1 MEIIVHDCAEI
12 IIYHIHYNRLLRL
25 SKAIKSC
32 IYRNVA
38 MRKKTLEKRGKK
50 SAEERYFISSEKRY
64 RAAQECS
71 KRALDRKEHVLVFGC
86 NILGRCK

>member
-32 IYRNVA
+32 IYRDVA
-38 MRKKTLEKRGKK
+38 MRKRCWKREGRKAQRRDILSVVKK
-50 SAEERYFISSEKRY
+50 DTELLRSVVGGHWIVKNMYWY
-64 RAAQECS
+64 
-71 KRALDRKEHVLVFGC
+71 LDVIF
-86 NILGRCK
+86 